1 MTTKKKKPLINDDD
15 GHLSDEGVAFCA
27 EKLVEDED
35 LNNVSEELRTHMSD
49 CFDCKKKVIEVADLI
64 EQLNEIIEKT
74 NPNFLDDVAPEFA
87 EEVEK
92 EEREKRERGEKE
104 KENEPVI
111 EEVSKQKFKI
121 NKYSYL
127 AAASIIIIIISISLF
142 TLLSKQSNKQLFNDF
157 FTPYPDII
165 TEKGEAND
173 NLLENAM
180 YYYNSGNYMM
190 VVEMLDSRIDNNAT
204 DYLLSFY
211 FGISCLKTNKTD
223 EAIEAF
229 RNIIVNNRKP
239 IIYQS
244 TWYLALGYLKNNE
257 TEKAINSLE
266 VLSELETSYA
276 EKAEDLLKELK

>member
-27 EKLVEDED
+27 EKLVEDKN
-35 LNNVSEELRTHMSD
+35 LNNVSEELRTHLSD

>member
-1 MTTKKKKPLINDDD
+1 MTTEKKKPLINTDD

-27 EKLVEDED
+27 EKLVEDKD
-35 LNNVSEELRTHMSD
+35 LNNVTEELRTHLSD

-74 NPNFLDDVAPEFA
+74 NPNFLDDVAPEYA
-87 EEVEK
+87 EEVER
-92 EEREKRERGEKE
+92 EEREKREEN
-104 KENEPVI
+104 ENEPVI

-127 AAASIIIIIISISLF
+127 ATASIIIIIISISLF
-142 TLLSKQSNKQLFNDF
+142 TLFSKKSNEQLFNDF

-173 NLLENAM
+173 NVLENAM

-244 TWYLALGYLKNNE
+244 TWYLALAYLKNNE

-276 EKAEDLLKELK
+276 EKAESLLKELE

>member
-1 MTTKKKKPLINDDD
+1 
-15 GHLSDEGVAFCA
+15 
-27 EKLVEDED
+27 
-35 LNNVSEELRTHMSD
+35 MSD

>member
-1 MTTKKKKPLINDDD
+1 MTTKKKKPLINTDD

-27 EKLVEDED
+27 EKLVEDEN
-35 LNNVSEELRTHMSD
+35 LNNVSEELRTHLSD

-74 NPNFLDDVAPEFA
+74 NTNFLDDVAPEYA
-87 EEVEK
+87 EEVER
-92 EEREKRERGEKE
+92 EEREKREREEK
-104 KENEPVI
+104 EPVI
-111 EEVSKQKFKI
+111 EKAKKQKFKI

-142 TLLSKQSNKQLFNDF
+142 TLLSSQTNEQLFNNF

-180 YYYNSGNYMM
+180 YYYNSGNYMT
-190 VVEMLDSRIDNNAT
+190 VVKMLDSRIDNNAT

-211 FGISCLKTNKTD
+211 FGISCLKTNKTN

-239 IIYQS
+239 IIYQA
-244 TWYLALGYLKNNE
+244 TWYLALAYLKNNE

-266 VLSELETSYA
+266 ALSELETSYA
-276 EKAEDLLKELK
+276 EKAESLLKELK

>member
-1 MTTKKKKPLINDDD
+1 MNTEKKKPLINTDD

-27 EKLVEDED
+27 EKLVEDKN
-35 LNNVSEELRTHMSD
+35 LNNVSEELRTHLSD

-74 NPNFLDDVAPEFA
+74 NPNFLDDVAPEYA
-87 EEVEK
+87 EEVER
-92 EEREKRERGEKE
+92 EEREKREREE

-127 AAASIIIIIISISLF
+127 ATASIIIIIISISLF
-142 TLLSKQSNKQLFNDF
+142 TLFSKKSNEQLFNDF

-244 TWYLALGYLKNNE
+244 TWYLALAYLKNNE

-266 VLSELETSYA
+266 ALSELETSYA